1 MRGGILIKVRDVMVS
16 PVVTVDVNASVE
28 EACRIMGE
36 KHIGSVIVTEK
47 GKPAGIF
54 TERDLLTKVLVK
66 DLSLLRERVKSF
78 MSSPLTVI
86 TPDFEL
92 KEAARVMTQLKIRRL
107 PVVQEGQLLGII
119 TSADIT
125 RAIGESPLSI

>member
-1 MRGGILIKVRDVMVS
+1 MIKVRDIMIS
-16 PVVTVDVNASVE
+16 PVITVDSNATVE

-54 TERDLLTKVLVK
+54 TERDLLTKILIK
-66 DLSLLRERVKSF
+66 DPGLLKERIKEF

-92 KEAARVMTQLKIRRL
+92 REAARVMTQLKIRRL
-107 PVVQEGQLLGII
+107 PVVQEGRLLGII
-119 TSADIT
+119 TSSDIT